1 MKVAKIT
8 DLLYNR
14 VEVTNKM
21 DNQKYLPRIIDEVIE
36 KYLNTFGA
44 VCIEGAKWCGK
55 TWTANIHS
63 NSRIYLGDPSGNFQN
78 KSLAKID
85 PKLVLEGDS
94 PRLIDEWQE
103 VPEIWDAV
111 RFEVDQRG
119 KKGQFILTGSATPA
133 QKGILHSGAGRIAT
147 LRMRP
152 MSLYESRDSSGQI
165 SFEDICN
172 ERYKNIANDEIRLD
186 RLIMLIIRGGWPGS
200 IDSKESEYTIIA
212 KEYLNAI
219 INHDIYRLEGINRNT
234 RKMNLLLKS
243 LARNES
249 TTASINTL
257 KKDIKETDEE
267 DLDNDTI
274 SLYLTLFERMF
285 LIENQKAFSSNI
297 RSSTRIKQLDK
308 RHFVDPS
315 LACALLN
322 ASEDMLINDLNT
334 LGFLFEALCERDL
347 RIYAESFNAK
357 IYHYQDYDG
366 DEIDSVVELDNG
378 DWVAIEIKLGSNQID
393 EAAINLLKIK
403 NKIKNDGGKPPKVLC
418 VVCGICK
425 AAYLRDDGVY
435 VMPITAL
442 KN

>member
-1 MKVAKIT
+1 MRNKEY
-8 DLLYNR
+8 LL
-14 VEVTNKM
+14 
-21 DNQKYLPRIIDEVIE
+21 RIIDKVVESHL
-36 KYLNTFGA
+36 KAFGA
-44 VCIEGAKWCGK
+44 VCLEGAKGCGK

-63 NSRIYLGDPSGNFQN
+63 NSSIYLGNPAGNFQN

-85 PKLVLEGDS
+85 PKLVLEGED

-103 VPEIWDAV
+103 VPELWDAV

-133 QKGILHSGAGRIAT
+133 QKGILHSGAGRIST

-152 MSLYESRDSSGQI
+152 MSLYESKDSSGNI

-172 ERYKNIANDEIRLD
+172 GNYKNIAVDEASLD
-186 RLIMLIIRGGWPGS
+186 IIINLIIRGGWPGS
-200 IDSKESEYTIIA
+200 MNLKASEYIIVA
-212 KEYLNAI
+212 REYLNAI

-249 TTASINTL
+249 TTVSLNTL
-257 KKDIKETDEE
+257 KRDMKEIDGEDI
-267 DLDNDTI
+267 DNDTI
-274 SLYLTLFERMF
+274 SVYLTLFERMF

-322 ASEDMLINDLNT
+322 ASKSMLINDLRT

-347 RIYAESFNAK
+347 RIYAESFNANL
-357 IYHYQDYDG
+357 YHYQDYDG
-366 DEIDSVVELDNG
+366 DEIDSVVELESG
-378 DWVAIEIKLGSNQID
+378 DWVAIEIKLGSNQLD
-393 EAAINLLKIK
+393 EAAKTLIRIK
-403 NKIKNDGGKPPKVLC
+403 NKIIDNGGKSPKVLC
-418 VVCGICK
+418 IVCGICK
-425 AAYLRDDGVY
+425 AAYLREDGVY
-435 VMPITAL
+435 VVPITAL
-442 KN
+442 RN

>member
-1 MKVAKIT
+1 M
-8 DLLYNR
+8 NHQ
-14 VEVTNKM
+14 N
-21 DNQKYLPRIIDEVIE
+21 YLPRIIDKAVESHLE
-36 KYLNTFGA
+36 TFGA

-63 NSRIYLGDPSGNFQN
+63 KSSVYLGDPSGNFQN
-78 KSLAKID
+78 KSLAKLD
-85 PKLVLEGDS
+85 PTLVLEGDP

-103 VPEIWDAV
+103 VTELWDAV

-119 KKGQFILTGSATPA
+119 KKGQFIMTGSATPA
-133 QKGILHSGAGRIAT
+133 QKGILHSGAGRIST

-152 MSLYESRDSSGQI
+152 MSLYESKDSSGQV
-165 SFEDICN
+165 SFEGICN
-172 ERYKNIANDEIRLD
+172 EKYKNCVIEEVGLD
-186 RLIMLIIRGGWPGS
+186 SIINLIIRGGWPGS
-200 IDSKESEYTIIA
+200 LGIKASEYTMIA
-212 KEYLNAI
+212 REYLHAI

-249 TTASINTL
+249 TTVSMKTL
-257 KKDIKETDEE
+257 RRDIKEHEE
-267 DLDNDTI
+267 EEVDNDTI
-274 SLYLTLFERMF
+274 STYLTLFERMF

-297 RSSTRIKQLDK
+297 RSSTRLKKLDK

-322 ASEDMLINDLNT
+322 ATRERLIGDLNT
-334 LGFLFEALCERDL
+334 LGLLFEALCERDI
-347 RIYAESFNAK
+347 RIYAESFNANLF
-357 IYHYQDYDG
+357 HYQDYDG
-366 DEIDSVVELDNG
+366 DEIDSVVELENG

-393 EAAINLLKIK
+393 EAAKSLQKIR
-403 NKIKNDGGKPPKVLC
+403 NKIINDGGRPPKVLC

-435 VMPITAL
+435 VVPITAL

>member
-1 MKVAKIT
+1 MNDK
-8 DLLYNR
+8 N
-14 VEVTNKM
+14 
-21 DNQKYLPRIIDEVIE
+21 YLPRIIDKTVESHL
-36 KYLNTFGA
+36 KTFGA

-55 TWTANIHS
+55 TWTANTYS
-63 NSRIYLGDPSGNFQN
+63 KSKIYLGDPTGNFQN
-78 KSLAKID
+78 KSLAKLD
-85 PKLVLEGDS
+85 PKLVLEGDI
-94 PRLIDEWQE
+94 PKLIDEWQE
-103 VPEIWDAV
+103 VPELWDAV

-119 KKGQFILTGSATPA
+119 EKGQFILTGSATPA
-133 QKGILHSGAGRIAT
+133 QKGILHSGAGRIST

-152 MSLYESRDSSGQI
+152 MSLYESKDSSGQV
-165 SFEDICN
+165 SLEEICN
-172 ERYKNIANDEIRLD
+172 EKFKSIVTPEVSLD
-186 RLIMLIIRGGWPGS
+186 RIINLIIRGGWPGS
-200 IDSKESEYTIIA
+200 LDAAEAADTIIA
-212 KEYLNAI
+212 REYLNAI

-249 TTASINTL
+249 TTVSMNTL
-257 KKDIKETDEE
+257 RKDIKEKDEE

-274 SLYLTLFERMF
+274 ALYLTLFERMF

-315 LACALLN
+315 LAGALLN
-322 ASEDMLINDLNT
+322 VSKDMLINDLNT

-357 IYHYQDYDG
+357 LYHYQDYDG
-366 DEIDSVVELDNG
+366 NEIDSVIELVNG
-378 DWVAIEIKLGSNQID
+378 DWVAIEIKLGNNQID
-393 EAAINLLKIK
+393 EAASVLIKIR
-403 NKIKNDGGKPPKVLC
+403 NKIINDGGKQPKVLC
-418 VVCGICK
+418 IVCGICK

-435 VMPITAL
+435 VVPITAL